1 MVDGLVHTPGISP
14 CHSPWWLPLAPDKGW
29 ILLFGDIYIKAYV
42 RCPHDVAGTGVQQ
55 DVGGVK
61 PAHSDQTYAEP
72 ATTETRSGVHGAR
85 MWPLSHLSF
94 AHYSI
99 LLVGV
104 KGGKC
109 KTFALV
115 LPKEFTLLQADVMH
129 LIGRAAPV
137 GAVPLVC
144 WARTSLPGADQDI

>member
-1 MVDGLVHTPGISP
+1 M
-14 CHSPWWLPLAPDKGW
+14 
-29 ILLFGDIYIKAYV
+29 
-42 RCPHDVAGTGVQQ
+42 AGTGVQQ

-61 PAHSDQTYAEP
+61 PAHSNQTYAEP
-72 ATTETRSGVHGAR
+72 ATTETRSGLHR
-85 MWPLSHLSF
+85 TWPLSHLGV
-94 AHYSI
+94 AQYSI
-99 LLVGV
+99 LLVSV

-129 LIGRAAPV
+129 LISRAAPV

-144 WARTSLPGADQDI
+144 